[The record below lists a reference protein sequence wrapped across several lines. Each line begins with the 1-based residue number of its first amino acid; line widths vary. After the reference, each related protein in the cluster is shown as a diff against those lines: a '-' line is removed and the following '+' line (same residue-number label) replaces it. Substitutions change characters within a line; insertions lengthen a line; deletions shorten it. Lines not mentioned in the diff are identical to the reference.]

1 LDLISLFRML
11 STKQDLSKLDRRITF
26 ERKVIV
32 DNPSNE
38 DAEDGWVSIDT
49 NPEVWAE
56 VDEKSGTEEFKADQL
71 NGVKTAA
78 FITRYRSDLNTRM
91 RIDYGGEKYDVH
103 SILAIS
109 RKRFLR
115 IVGMT
120 GLMTYKETET

>member
-1 LDLISLFRML
+1 ML

-78 FITRYRSDLNTRM
+78 FITRYRSDLNTKM

-103 SILAIS
+103 SILPIS